1 MTDQAQAYIIK
12 SEMNKVFALVTQA
25 ISNLPLEKLFVHR
38 TNPTKDLKELE
49 AILGEAGTSQARP
62 ASEPVPKDERWKLEP
77 RQQRGKVRLQETKS
91 DLTTAETVAYQN
103 RELAKNLV
111 VLERHYAQKLTING
125 KKCDC
130 GAGRHLL
137 AIESLAEE
145 TISMV
150 ENPSVYYRLID
161 WEKDVSPKSTDRAAK
176 SGHYDEE
183 YPIFSRQARGF
194 RKELLGS
201 LDPSS
206 MFTKKLEDLP
216 SSRLRSEKEG
226 AEGEQSRTAEPTA
239 SNDRG

>member
-1 MTDQAQAYIIK
+1 MTDQDQAYIIK
-12 SEMNKVFALVTQA
+12 SEMNKIFALFTQA
-25 ISNLPLEKLFVHR
+25 IGNLPLEKLFVHR
-38 TNPTKDLKELE
+38 PNRTKDLKELE
-49 AILGEAGTSQARP
+49 AILGSAGTRQARP
-62 ASEPVPKDERWKLEP
+62 ASSPVPEDERWRLQP
-77 RQQRGKVRLQETKS
+77 RQQREKVRLQETKS
-91 DLTTAETVAYQN
+91 DLTTAETVAYGN

-150 ENPSVYYRLID
+150 ENPSVYYRLVD
-161 WEKDVSPKSTDRAAK
+161 WVKDVSPKSTDRAAK
-176 SGHYDEE
+176 SGLYDED
-183 YPIFSRQARGF
+183 YHLFSRQARGF

-201 LDPSS
+201 LEPSA

-216 SSRLRSEKEG
+216 SSRLR
-226 AEGEQSRTAEPTA
+226 AVTEPKDDKTRID
-239 SNDRG
+239 SVP